1 MEKESEK
8 RYQEFISASKE
19 ADDVYHTLALTEI
32 WAFRQCHV
40 DFVYHAGSRPGA
52 DSGRDRRGNV
62 YEPADHKLCY

>member
-19 ADDVYHTLALTEI
+19 ADDVYHTLALNLGFPTVPCG
-32 WAFRQCHV
+32 FCV
-40 DFVYHAGSRPGA
+40 PCGSRPGA